1 MKLKFISN
9 ISMSSSEG
17 YQISLKNLERSSK
30 CKISMLSNLLKFM
43 QISFG
48 VAMPSSLKAVFRSKF
63 SSSALKPSSLLNLS
77 ILKNSSTSFK
87 LNL

>member
-9 ISMSSSEG
+9 ISISSSDG

-30 CKISMLSNLLKFM
+30 RKISMLSNLLKFI

-48 VAMPSSLKAVFRSKF
+48 VAMPSSLKMAFRSKF

-77 ILKNSSTSFK
+77 ILKNSSISSR
-87 LNL
+87 LNV

>member
-1 MKLKFISN
+1 
-9 ISMSSSEG
+9 MSSSDG
-17 YQISLKNLERSSK
+17 YQISLKNLKRSSK
-30 CKISMLSNLLKFM
+30 RKISMFSNLLKFM

-48 VAMPSSLKAVFRSKF
+48 VAMPSLLKAVLRSKF

-77 ILKNSSTSFK
+77 ILKNSSISSR

>member
-1 MKLKFISN
+1 
-9 ISMSSSEG
+9 MSSSDG

-48 VAMPSSLKAVFRSKF
+48 MAMLSFPKTALRSKF

-77 ILKNSSTSFK
+77 ILKNSSTSSR

>member
-1 MKLKFISN
+1 
-9 ISMSSSEG
+9 MSSSDG

-48 VAMPSSLKAVFRSKF
+48 VAMLSLLKTAFISKF
-63 SSSALKPSSLLNLS
+63 SLSASKPSNLLNLS
-77 ILKNSSTSFK
+77 ILKNSSISFR

>member
-1 MKLKFISN
+1 
-9 ISMSSSEG
+9 MSSSEG
-17 YQISLKNLERSSK
+17 YQISLKNLERSLK
-30 CKISMLSNLLKFM
+30 RKISMLSNLLKFM

-48 VAMPSSLKAVFRSKF
+48 VATLSLLKRAFRSRF

-77 ILKNSSTSFK
+77 ILKNSSTSSR